1 MQGKL
6 EFLMRPM
13 RNNLTTEL
21 LRGAGALLAWLI
33 EGQSALYDSPIK
45 MPGYWQEPRW
55 VGRSASPEREHSMM
69 VAVLHRN
76 CAAAGTGTGA

>member
-21 LRGAGALLAWLI
+21 LRGAGALLAVADRRPVR
-33 EGQSALYDSPIK
+33 AL
-45 MPGYWQEPRW
+45 
-55 VGRSASPEREHSMM
+55 
-69 VAVLHRN
+69 
-76 CAAAGTGTGA
+76 